1 MQKLLSLIKELTEV
15 PTVSGYEKN
24 GMSTL
29 ADVAIKYTGICNPD
43 VRALPS
49 GSVVFGIR
57 SDEKNAKTLV
67 FDAHA
72 DTIGFTVTEH
82 CGNGFVKVS
91 AVGGIDPGI
100 LPASEAELYGR
111 QTLRAFFTSV
121 PPHLASSDKKTPLS
135 ELMLD
140 TGLPDSKLSELCPIG
155 TPGGFHAPL
164 TLLANNRIASKSLD
178 DKLCIAAVCHA
189 LKLINAKHLTGINV
203 YAHLSVGE
211 EKSMRG
217 AAALAENF
225 HADGCVVLD
234 VNFAKE
240 QSSYPGEF
248 IPIDGG
254 AGLSLSASTNRAF
267 TDAIYG
273 SAQKHGVKCTRIVE
287 MQSTGTNANLI
298 GRMSTGIQTAVL
310 SIPLKYMHTSVECA
324 SLNDVISCAEL
335 LKCFSADCA
344 EKFPRLPETVHK
356 GGAL

>member
-1 MQKLLSLIKELTEV
+1 MHKLLSLIRELTAV
-15 PTVSGYEKN
+15 PTVSGYEKS
-24 GMSTL
+24 GMNTL
-29 ADVAIKYTGICNPD
+29 ADAAVKYTGIRNPHM
-43 VRALPS
+43 RILPS
-49 GSVVFGIR
+49 GSVIFGIQ
-57 SDEKNAKTLV
+57 SKDPDAKTLV

-91 AVGGIDPGI
+91 AIGGIDSGI
-100 LPASEAELYGR
+100 LPASEAELYGKR
-111 QTLRAFFTSV
+111 TLRAFFTSV

-140 TGLPDSKLSELCPIG
+140 TGLSDGELSELCPIG
-155 TPGGFHAPL
+155 TPGGFHAPV

-178 DKLCIAAVCHA
+178 DKLCIAAICHA
-189 LKLINAKHLTGINV
+189 LKLINESVTDVINV

-217 AAALAENF
+217 ASTLAENF
-225 HADGCVVLD
+225 RADGCVVLD

-240 QSSYPGEF
+240 QSSYPGEY

-267 TDAIYG
+267 TDAIYQ
-273 SAQKHGVKCTRIVE
+273 SAQKHGVKCSRIVE
-287 MQSTGTNANLI
+287 MQSTGTNANI
-298 GRMSTGIQTAVL
+298 MGRMSTGIQTAVL
-310 SIPLKYMHTSVECA
+310 SLPLKYTHTSVACA
-324 SLNDVISCAEL
+324 SLDDVISCAKL
-335 LKCFSADCA
+335 LKCFAADCA
-344 EKFPRLPETVHK
+344 KKFPRLSETVHK

>member
-1 MQKLLSLIKELTEV
+1 MQKLLSLIKELTAV
-15 PTVSGYEKN
+15 PTVSGYEKD
-24 GMSTL
+24 GISRL
-29 ADVAIKYTGICNPD
+29 ADIAVKYTGIQNSD
-43 VRALPS
+43 VLTLPS
-49 GSVVFGIR
+49 GSVMFGIR
-57 SDEKNAKTLV
+57 SREKNAKTLV

-82 CGNGFVKVS
+82 CGGGFVRVS
-91 AVGGIDPGI
+91 AIGGIDPGI
-100 LPASEAELYGR
+100 LPASEAELYGK

-140 TGLPDSKLSELCPIG
+140 TGLPDDTLSKLCPIG
-155 TPGGFHAPL
+155 TPGGFHAPV
-164 TLLANNRIASKSLD
+164 TQLANNRIASKSLD

-189 LKLINAKHLTGINV
+189 LKLINSNSTDNINI

-217 AAALAENF
+217 ATVLAENF

-240 QSSYPGEF
+240 QSSHPGEY

-254 AGLSLSASTNRAF
+254 AGLSLSASTNRVF

-287 MQSTGTNANLI
+287 MQSTGTNANII

-324 SLNDVISCAEL
+324 SLDDVISCAEL
-335 LKCFSADCA
+335 LACFAADCG
-344 EKFPRLPETVHK
+344 ENFPRLPEKVYK
-356 GGAL
+356 GGVL